1 MKYDEF
7 SKKVEDIVRGSKLID
22 IHTSPDFQ
30 CDQTGGFPV
39 SLCVCWEKGK
49 AWLSL
54 NESLIEENEDVS
66 EYYEKCAQ
74 FGIRDCFDEKDFNN
88 LLKELGDEALE
99 NAQLDEDEGMD
110 MKYD

>member
-1 MKYDEF
+1 MNYDEF
-7 SKKVEDIVRGSKLID
+7 SEKIEGIVRGSKLID

-54 NESLIEENEDVS
+54 NESLIDEDEDVS
-66 EYYEKCAQ
+66 EYQEMCAQ
-74 FGIRDCFDEKDFNN
+74 FGIRDCYDESDFNKI
-88 LLKELGDEALE
+88 LKELGNEAYE
-99 NAQLDEDEGMD
+99 NAQLEEDEGME
-110 MKYD
+110 MNYD